1 MERLTFEQFFNDVP
15 LYCKKRFVIYEKKD
29 DQYSKSDEGL
39 TEFLNASGLLGN
51 KIESLCNVCKKRYPF
66 SYKIESLFSRLD
78 TLYFALDSKN
88 NLISYIEPYT
98 NTKSFRFPKSFK
110 AEEISERNVAYI
122 KYLLECTGD
131 GTSYSLFV
139 RLEQDNGVVSM
150 MKIGQF
156 PSNIDIQGIDFD
168 CYKKVLERFDAYSDY
183 RRAYFSYLDSL
194 YAGSFTYLR
203 RVFEKMINF
212 YCRGMAL
219 EDNHVETKIEACK
232 EKISPDIYDLMKN
245 LYSILSVSIHELDE
259 NESKEYFD
267 SLKAVI
273 ETQLEFEKTNIEK
286 EETNR
291 RLHSKLSTIREGIK
305 LKKK

>member
-1 MERLTFEQFFNDVP
+1 MEKLTFEQFFNDVP
-15 LYCKKRFVIYEKKD
+15 LYCKKRFIIYAKKD
-29 DQYSKSDEGL
+29 NQYSKNDEGL
-39 TEFLNASGLLGN
+39 KEFLSTSGLLGN

-66 SYKIESLFSRLD
+66 SYKIESLFSSRD

-98 NTKSFRFPKSFK
+98 NTKTFRFPNSFN
-110 AEEISERNVAYI
+110 ADEISERNVAYL
-122 KYLLECTGD
+122 KYFLECTGD

-139 RLEQDNGVVSM
+139 RLEQENGVVTM

-156 PSNIDIQGIDFD
+156 PSNVDIQGIDFD
-168 CYKKVLERFDAYSDY
+168 CYKKVLERFDTYSDY

-194 YAGSFTYLR
+194 YAGSFAYLR
-203 RVFEKMINF
+203 RVFEKMINL
-212 YCRGMAL
+212 YCKEITL
-219 EDNHVETKIEACK
+219 KDNHVETRIEACK
-232 EKISPDIYDLMKN
+232 DKISPEIYDLMKN

-259 NESKEYFD
+259 DESKSYFE

-273 ETQLEFEKTNIEK
+273 EMQLEYEKTNIEK
-286 EETNR
+286 EETNK
-291 RLHSKLSTIREGIK
+291 RLHSKLSAIREGIE